1 MAGKNFLLGFA
12 FIGLSVAQKPLGA
25 ADNHPKIT
33 TYRCTK
39 ADGCKEAT
47 NYLVL
52 DSSSHGVYQL
62 DSGAGCGDWG
72 NGPDPIACP
81 TEEDCAKNCVM
92 NSIQDY
98 STIGVTT
105 KDDELLMKQIVD
117 GKVVSPRI
125 YLLNEAKDKYEM
137 LKLTGQELA
146 FDIDSTHLPCGMNS
160 ALYMGEM
167 LEDGGKSDLNPGGA
181 TWGTGYCDAQ
191 CYVTPFVNGVGN
203 IGKKGACC
211 NEMDIWEANA
221 RSTQIAP
228 HPCNQTGPYL
238 CAGDECAAQ
247 GVCDKN
253 GCGWNTYRLNQ
264 TEYYGEGPDHT
275 VDTTKPFTVVTQFP
289 ADANGTLIGIRRLYL
304 QDGKVIKASVIEK
317 EGVPAVDYETDEYC
331 QATGATHFM
340 RLGALSGFGESLTR
354 GMVLTFSLWWDEG
367 GFMQWL
373 DGASQGAGPCNATEG
388 DPKNIRLIEPAPQ
401 VTFSN
406 MKWGEI
412 GSTFSEA

>member
-1 MAGKNFLLGFA
+1 
-12 FIGLSVAQKPLGA
+12 
-25 ADNHPKIT
+25 
-33 TYRCTK
+33 
-39 ADGCKEAT
+39 
-47 NYLVL
+47 
-52 DSSSHGVYQL
+52 
-62 DSGAGCGDWG
+62 
-72 NGPDPIACP
+72 
-81 TEEDCAKNCVM
+81 
-92 NSIQDY
+92 
-98 STIGVTT
+98 
-105 KDDELLMKQIVD
+105 
-117 GKVVSPRI
+117 
-125 YLLNEAKDKYEM
+125 
-137 LKLTGQELA
+137 
-146 FDIDSTHLPCGMNS
+146 
-160 ALYMGEM
+160 
-167 LEDGGKSDLNPGGA
+167 
-181 TWGTGYCDAQ
+181 
-191 CYVTPFVNGVGN
+191 
-203 IGKKGACC
+203 
-211 NEMDIWEANA
+211 MDIWEANA

-388 DPKNIRLIEPAPQ
+388 DPKNIRVIEPAPQ

>member
-1 MAGKNFLLGFA
+1 MASKSLLLSFA
-12 FIGLSVAQKPLGA
+12 LFGLSVAQTPIGE
-25 ADNHPKIT
+25 ADNHPKVI
-33 TYRCTK
+33 TYRCTN

-52 DSSSHGVYQL
+52 DSASHGVHQVNGGG
-62 DSGAGCGDWG
+62 SCGDWG
-72 NGPDPIACP
+72 SGPDPTACP

-92 NSIQDY
+92 ERIQDY
-98 STIGVTT
+98 TTVGVTT
-105 KDDELLMKQIVD
+105 KDDQLHMEQIVN
-117 GKVVSPRI
+117 GNVVSPRI

-137 LKLTGQELA
+137 LKLTGQEIS
-146 FDIDSTHLPCGMNS
+146 FDIDATHLPCGMNS

-167 LEDGGKSDLNPGGA
+167 LEDGGKSDLNTGGA

-191 CYVTPFVNGVGN
+191 CYVTPFINGVGN
-203 IGKKGACC
+203 VGEKGACC

-228 HPCNQTGPYL
+228 HPCNQSGPYL
-238 CAGDECAAQ
+238 CTGSECAAG

-264 TEYYGEGPDHT
+264 TKYYGEGANFD

-289 ADANGTLIGIRRLYL
+289 ADVNGTLTGIRRLYL
-304 QDGKVIKASVIEK
+304 QDGKVIKAQVIEK
-317 EGVPAVDYETDEYC
+317 EGVPEVDYETDDYC
-331 QATGATHFM
+331 KATGATDFM
-340 RLGALSGFGESLTR
+340 RLGAMSGFGEALTR

-367 GFMQWL
+367 SYMQWL
-373 DGASQGAGPCNATEG
+373 DGSSQGAGPCNATEG
-388 DPKNIRLIEPAPQ
+388 NPTNIRVIEPAPQ